1 MKGIIKNGVEDHLEL
16 AKNSKS
22 TIGTKPT
29 SASTPFLKEN
39 RFTGESIPRDK
50 KLKGM
55 PTIRRST
62 PDEIRC

>member
-29 SASTPFLKEN
+29 SASIPFLKEN
-39 RFTGESIPRDK
+39 KFTGESVPRNK
-50 KLKGM
+50 KLKAM
-55 PTIRRST
+55 PTFRRST
-62 PDEIRC
+62 PDETRC